1 MKGCLEVATEIKSE
15 IEKFRPFLPLIQSLR
30 NPGMRNRHWEKLSA
44 HLDIVIK
51 PKPSLT
57 FSKCLEMGLQN
68 HITEIIK
75 IAEIASKE
83 FSIEQ
88 ALDKMEQEWEP
99 QLLEIISYK
108 TSGKDI

>member
-1 MKGCLEVATEIKSE
+1 
-15 IEKFRPFLPLIQSLR
+15 
-30 NPGMRNRHWEKLSA
+30 MRNRHWEQLSEQ
-44 HLDIVIK
+44 LNIVIK

-57 FSKCLEMGLQN
+57 FAKCLEMGLQK
-68 HITEIIK
+68 HINEITK

-99 QLLEIISYK
+99 QLLEIKPYK
-108 TSGKDI
+108 ETGTTLVRLIKFV